1 MSDIRIDSE
10 KELIEELLKSKVY
23 KEFTQKWLQPKIERE
38 RRAWKLLVQH
48 RGKYTY
54 DILNDIFDTVD
65 LYEGGKRWF
74 GALLAAPNRNLIF
87 EAELKAINQWF
98 EELLF
103 SDSDPK
109 TALDTCLGKNK
120 IKGASKGLATV
131 LLYLSNPEKHNI
143 WVNAT
148 HQGLYILN
156 RVGDL
161 KGKDWGENYMFFNKA
176 SMEFRRTYA
185 LPPQVVDWVLS
196 FLSSYVAVEDHHFR
210 VSEDVLDTKEV
221 LVTIDD
227 ESDIEDIVGEPMEL
241 GVMRWTP
248 TNEMGVVALFI
259 EFRKELGFP
268 IIEVIRTN
276 FPDAAVFEAASKGY
290 VRKYIEFEFRSSGYK
305 SHLKSKRKCH
315 YVVCW
320 DHDWKDC
327 PIPVVELRKQI
338 PAILSQAGAK
348 K

>member
-23 KEFTQKWLQPKIERE
+23 KEFAQKHLQPKIERE
-38 RRAWKLLVQH
+38 SRAWELLVQH

-54 DILNDIFDTVD
+54 DILNEIFDTVD
-65 LYEGGKRWF
+65 LYNGSKRWF
-74 GALLAAPNRNLIF
+74 GALLATPNRNLIF
-87 EAELKAINQWF
+87 EAKLKAINEWIG
-98 EELLF
+98 ELLF
-103 SDSDPK
+103 SDSDPNM
-109 TALDTCLGKNK
+109 ALDTCLGKNK
-120 IKGASKGLATV
+120 IKGASKGLATL
-131 LLYLSNPEKHNI
+131 LLYLSYPEKHNI
-143 WVNAT
+143 WVSAT
-148 HQGLYILN
+148 QQGLYILD
-156 RVGDL
+156 RIDDL
-161 KGKDWGENYMFFNKA
+161 KGKDWGKNYLRFNKA
-176 SMEFRRTYA
+176 ALAFREVYG

-196 FLSSYVAVEDHHFR
+196 FLSSYVTVEDHHFR
-210 VSEDVLDTKEV
+210 ISEDVLDTKDV

-227 ESDIEDIVGEPMEL
+227 DSDIEDVVGKPMEL

-320 DHDWKDC
+320 EHNWKDC
-327 PIPVVELRKQI
+327 PIPVIELRKQI
-338 PAILSQAGAK
+338 PTILSQERTK